1 MCRNLFVFSRSQE
14 LSLFS
19 QACPLE
25 TAHQAAKELQP
36 EQLMACA
43 VASRLLGNVLFASR
57 AELLPRLGCLI
68 CRSMF
73 GMVWLLVATQGWPG
87 RLISSV
93 CRWAAVEQGESRR
106 CKETSK
112 ARPLG
117 LVSTMHDSRSPGF
130 AVPQKGRWCI
140 AYSTFE
146 LLVAFAFVV
155 APSRLAYSFN
165 ASATTDCFPTDMLN
179 EAMEAVSALDA

>member
-1 MCRNLFVFSRSQE
+1 
-14 LSLFS
+14 
-19 QACPLE
+19 
-25 TAHQAAKELQP
+25 
-36 EQLMACA
+36 
-43 VASRLLGNVLFASR
+43 
-57 AELLPRLGCLI
+57 
-68 CRSMF
+68 
-73 GMVWLLVATQGWPG
+73 
-87 RLISSV
+87 
-93 CRWAAVEQGESRR
+93 
-106 CKETSK
+106 
-112 ARPLG
+112 
-117 LVSTMHDSRSPGF
+117 MHDSRSPGF